1 MIEEALKGTEGVL
14 EARVSY
20 ERAEAWVRY
29 DNRKVSAARL
39 REVING
45 TGFKAV
51 GKPARRAGR
60 GVKPKA
66 TSCCSSVSCD
76 T

>member
-1 MIEEALKGTEGVL
+1 MIEEALKGTEGVR

-20 ERAEAWVRY
+20 ERGEAWVRY
-29 DNRKVSAARL
+29 DDRKVSAAGL
-39 REVING
+39 REVINR

-60 GVKPKA
+60 GGKPKA
-66 TSCCSSVSCD
+66 SSCCSPASCD
-76 T
+76 I